1 MTIPLTIPGMTK
13 LVPESVSVYE
23 LTGSAKPDP
32 LFPDEEA
39 LLLRAVTKRRN
50 EFALARTCAR
60 RALTNI
66 GVAPCSIL
74 RSSDRAPIWPAG
86 IVGSITHCRLYTAA
100 AVCSDVHFRSL
111 GIDAEINEPLPDG
124 VLTIIASPS
133 EQLAIREIPD
143 NVVCWDRLLF
153 SAKEC
158 VFKAWF
164 PVARRWLDFRDA
176 EVTIDAV
183 RGVFVAELLV
193 DNPPTGR
200 LLQGRFGLSGP
211 HLLSAICLR

>member
-1 MTIPLTIPGMTK
+1 MLTIPGMRE
-13 LVPESVSVYE
+13 LVSESVSVWE
-23 LTGSAKPDP
+23 LTGSAKPAP

-39 LLLRAVTKRRN
+39 LLLRAVPKRRA
-50 EFALARTCAR
+50 EFALSRTCAR
-60 RALTNI
+60 RALANI

-74 RSSDRAPIWPAG
+74 RTSDRAPVWPPG

-111 GIDAEINEPLPDG
+111 GIDAEINGPLPDG
-124 VLTIIASPS
+124 VLSVIASPS
-133 EQLAIREIPD
+133 EQLAIRQLPGD
-143 NVVCWDRLLF
+143 VVCWDRLLF

-176 EVTIDAV
+176 EVTIDHV
-183 RGVFVAELLV
+183 RCVFVAELLV

-200 LLQGRFGLSGP
+200 WLEGSFGLSGA